1 MHTSEDGY
9 VASVFCFVLGGF
21 LICDLT
27 SRLCEDTVE
36 DIVFFSPRGIDYII
50 LVSMCIEMTPLS

>member
-9 VASVFCFVLGGF
+9 VASVFCFVWGGG
-21 LICDLT
+21 LICDLI

-36 DIVFFSPRGIDYII
+36 DIVFF
-50 LVSMCIEMTPLS
+50 PLEG

>member
-9 VASVFCFVLGGF
+9 VASVFCFVWVFFFF
-21 LICDLT
+21 LICDLI

-36 DIVFFSPRGIDYII
+36 DIVFF
-50 LVSMCIEMTPLS
+50 PLEG

>member
-1 MHTSEDGY
+1 MATLLL
-9 VASVFCFVLGGF
+9 FFVLFGFFF
-21 LICDLT
+21 LICDLI

>member
-9 VASVFCFVLGGF
+9 VASVFCFVF
-21 LICDLT
+21 FKICDLI

-36 DIVFFSPRGIDYII
+36 DSVFFPSRDRIYYFSVD
-50 LVSMCIEMTPLS
+50 VH